1 MVELVARYLETYQYE
16 SALALARTLYAEDEK
31 SEERLH
37 VLANVLIR
45 RHEWKAARE
54 ALKGFWSPQNRYL
67 RALCCL
73 HLNLLSEGEEALLTT
88 SPGSKPSVDAVP
100 LEACGFNLLGRICQR
115 ANKHAAAV
123 QHFTTSLTL
132 DPLLWASTKALCE
145 LGSATVP
152 VADDEGA
159 PADPPS
165 DYSSAD
171 RPAPPRPYVATPLSQ
186 QGGSPIGLDESL
198 ASASLSTVGVAGQL
212 DFGSSSVSL
221 ASPNLTPIG
230 GEPHPSSHGS
240 EASDARG
247 GSVVAGQDLA
257 SPSPGGAGAGGGR
270 QLLFHSTVSK
280 EGEKPAKLLKGEAS
294 LAAGSPLSFSSSG
307 RAPAKW
313 SAAAS
318 GGVPPVPR
326 TAAALKQRAV
336 SVLRNVGAAYH
347 YLCQHKCREA
357 LGILQELPV
366 RHYNTGW
373 IQHLVG
379 RAYFE
384 MADYRNAKQ
393 ALQHMQRLDPHRMH
407 GLELLSTALWHLKE
421 EVELCYLAQ
430 RVSEFDKYSP
440 EVWCVVGNCFSL
452 QKEHETALKFFQ
464 RAIQVDPEFTYAYTL
479 CGHEFV
485 ANEDLE
491 KAICMFRN
499 AIQCDSRH
507 YNAWFGIGS
516 IYTKQEKFAL
526 AEYHFRR
533 ALQINPQSSVLY
545 CHLSLALYENKKF
558 DEALGM
564 LKLAA
569 HLEPRNPQ
577 VWFQR
582 ATILMSM
589 DKNDEALQ
597 ELLDVQ
603 AHSPKEAQVYFWM
616 GKVCKKLG
624 RIDEALRYFTF
635 ALDLDPKDNTQIKNA
650 LERLEQA
657 DVEEES
663 F

>member
-1 MVELVARYLETYQYE
+1 MRGAVRLSRDRTSHRRAQVALAPEVGDNFYSTRPCPRRARSRRSSSRVKRASRPARRSRSRPRGARRPSGAPPPRGACRQCLGQPRRSSSAPCRCCGTLGPPTTTYASTNVARRWASCKSCLCGTITRVG
-16 SALALARTLYAEDEK
+16 SSTLWAAPTSKWLITAMLSRRCSTCRGSTRTGCTVLHAAPSART
-31 SEERLH
+31 
-37 VLANVLIR
+37 
-45 RHEWKAARE
+45 E
-54 ALKGFWSPQNRYL
+54 ASSP
-67 RALCCL
+67 
-73 HLNLLSEGEEALLTT
+73 
-88 SPGSKPSVDAVP
+88 
-100 LEACGFNLLGRICQR
+100 
-115 ANKHAAAV
+115 
-123 QHFTTSLTL
+123 
-132 DPLLWASTKALCE
+132 
-145 LGSATVP
+145 
-152 VADDEGA
+152 
-159 PADPPS
+159 
-165 DYSSAD
+165 
-171 RPAPPRPYVATPLSQ
+171 TPL
-186 QGGSPIGLDESL
+186 P
-198 ASASLSTVGVAGQL
+198 
-212 DFGSSSVSL
+212 
-221 ASPNLTPIG
+221 TPY
-230 GEPHPSSHGS
+230 H
-240 EASDARG
+240 
-247 GSVVAGQDLA
+247 
-257 SPSPGGAGAGGGR
+257 
-270 QLLFHSTVSK
+270 T
-280 EGEKPAKLLKGEAS
+280 
-294 LAAGSPLSFSSSG
+294 
-307 RAPAKW
+307 AP
-313 SAAAS
+313 
-318 GGVPPVPR
+318 
-326 TAAALKQRAV
+326 
-336 SVLRNVGAAYH
+336 
-347 YLCQHKCREA
+347 
-357 LGILQELPV
+357 
-366 RHYNTGW
+366 
-373 IQHLVG
+373 
-379 RAYFE
+379 
-384 MADYRNAKQ
+384 
-393 ALQHMQRLDPHRMH
+393 

>member
-1 MVELVARYLETYQYE
+1 MVDLVARYLETYQYE
-16 SALALARTLYAEDEK
+16 SALALARTLYAGETGLDHGRYYPATDQPPHPTAATGRCRHPPSTTEDEK

-73 HLNLLSEGEEALLTT
+73 HLSLLSEGEEALLTA

-159 PADPPS
+159 PADRPTDNSPAGRPP
-165 DYSSAD
+165 
-171 RPAPPRPYVATPLSQ
+171 PPRPYAATPLSQ
-186 QGGSPIGLDESL
+186 QGASPIGLDESL

-247 GSVVAGQDLA
+247 GSVVARQDLA

-280 EGEKPAKLLKGEAS
+280 EGEKPTKLLKGEAS

-313 SAAAS
+313 SAASS
-318 GGVPPVPR
+318 GPVPPVPR

-357 LGILQELPV
+357 LGLLQELPAQ
-366 RHYNTGW
+366 HYNTGW

-407 GLELLSTALWHLKE
+407 GTARS
-421 EVELCYLAQ
+421 A
-430 RVSEFDKYSP
+430 VSQSWSHHSRSLDSP
-440 EVWCVVGNCFSL
+440 HATSRQVSSCFRL
-452 QKEHETALKFFQ
+452 
-464 RAIQVDPEFTYAYTL
+464 R
-479 CGHEFV
+479 
-485 ANEDLE
+485 
-491 KAICMFRN
+491 
-499 AIQCDSRH
+499 
-507 YNAWFGIGS
+507 FG
-516 IYTKQEKFAL
+516 T
-526 AEYHFRR
+526 
-533 ALQINPQSSVLY
+533 
-545 CHLSLALYENKKF
+545 
-558 DEALGM
+558 
-564 LKLAA
+564 
-569 HLEPRNPQ
+569 
-577 VWFQR
+577 
-582 ATILMSM
+582 
-589 DKNDEALQ
+589 
-597 ELLDVQ
+597 
-603 AHSPKEAQVYFWM
+603 
-616 GKVCKKLG
+616 
-624 RIDEALRYFTF
+624 
-635 ALDLDPKDNTQIKNA
+635 
-650 LERLEQA
+650 
-657 DVEEES
+657 
-663 F
+663 